1 MTSKIRDWIIP
12 LTSLAIAIMAL
23 SYSSWRDELSE
34 QNRNVRVAGFEIIKE
49 LSALQLVSNYAYY
62 DQNDTQGN
70 PIIGWKHIL
79 LIEDLAIF
87 MPLPVGEQANK
98 LHDQWT
104 AHIDQ
109 LAENKINNDAVVAE
123 IVNTQKA
130 VLASLKALY

>member
-23 SYSSWRDELSE
+23 SYSAWRDELSE

-49 LSALQLVSNYAYY
+49 LSALQLVSHYAYY

-79 LIEDLAIF
+79 LIEDMAIF
-87 MPLPVGEQANK
+87 MPLPVREQASK
-98 LHDQWT
+98 LHKQWT
-104 AHIDQ
+104 AHVDQ
-109 LAENKINNDAVVAE
+109 LAENKSNNDAVVAE
-123 IVNTQKA
+123 ILNTQKA